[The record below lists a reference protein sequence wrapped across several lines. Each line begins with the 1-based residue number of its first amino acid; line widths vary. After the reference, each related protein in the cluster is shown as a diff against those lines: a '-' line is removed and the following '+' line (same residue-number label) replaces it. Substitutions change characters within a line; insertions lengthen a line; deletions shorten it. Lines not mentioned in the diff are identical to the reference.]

1 MFLSMTGFGRAFN
14 DTGRHRISVEIK
26 SVNHRYLD
34 ISLNIPR
41 QLLYLEDKIKQIIK
55 KSVKRGKVY
64 LYLTIDGEP
73 LSTQKVDINW
83 PIVEQYITA
92 FHQLQEHYS
101 IKDNIQLSHLLA
113 CQDVFAADE
122 TTIDLDDVEDDI
134 LQTVEQSV
142 EGLYAMRRQEGE
154 NIEQD
159 LSERLKILDKKI
171 EELTAE
177 APHVKEQYKQRLEKH
192 VKEFLEGHAEIDE
205 QKLYNEVAVFSD
217 KSNIDEEL
225 TRLVSHINQF
235 TAFMAQTEP
244 IGRKLDFLI
253 QEMNREINTIG
264 SKGNDAAISRY
275 VVDIKSEIEKIRE
288 QIQNIE

>member
-1 MFLSMTGFGRAFN
+1 MLLSMTGYGRAFN
-14 DTGRHRISVEIK
+14 DTGKHRISAEIK

-41 QLLYLEDKIKQIIK
+41 QLIYLEDKMKQIIK

-73 LSTQKVDINW
+73 LSSQKVDVNW
-83 PIVEQYITA
+83 PLVEQYIEA
-92 FHQLQEHYS
+92 FHQLEDRYS
-101 IKDNIQLSHLLA
+101 IKNNIQMSHFLE
-113 CQDVFAADE
+113 CQDIFIANE
-122 TTIDLDDVEDDI
+122 TALDLNDVENDI
-134 LQTVEQSV
+134 LKVVHQSV
-142 EGLYAMRRQEGE
+142 EELCAMRQKEGE
-154 NIEQD
+154 NIAED
-159 LSERLKILDKKI
+159 LSGRLGLLEKKLN
-171 EELTAE
+171 ELKDE

-225 TRLVSHINQF
+225 TRLDSHINQF
-235 TAFMAQTEP
+235 AAFMVQTEP
-244 IGRKLDFLI
+244 VGRKLDFLI

-264 SKGNDAAISRY
+264 SKGNNAAISRH
-275 VVDIKSEIEKIRE
+275 VVDIKSELEKIRE
-288 QIQNIE
+288 QVQNIE